1 VDDQHGARA
10 ATTTDPFAPPRPPG
24 PFGPQPGPA
33 PDREP
38 KKPKGRPAFGL
49 IVVAAIGWRL
59 GRQVIGEFAFDHWG
73 VVGSIGIVV
82 AGVAALVGWRAVQ
95 RRRVRKQGGV
105 EFTPEQVRQQ
115 IVDSELGPPAFPEDG
130 TLLGASLLAV
140 NQHPKILEVNT
151 TYDVFGSDAR
161 PLGAVR
167 QVGQSKAKQVVRV
180 LTVFDQYFTH
190 RFEVLDAAD
199 RPVLRLTRPAKLFRT
214 KVHVTSADGRPIG
227 MIRQQNIFWKIRFT
241 LVDEA
246 GRTVGFL
253 RADNVRAWDF
263 KVYDLHE
270 RPVASV
276 VKSWEGW
283 ARTAFTRADRYVVRI
298 HEPLP
303 HPLRELTFTAALAA
317 DLALKQDAR
326 GFG

>member
-1 VDDQHGARA
+1 VDEHQAVEAPGAS
-10 ATTTDPFAPPRPPG
+10 DPFAPARPQG
-24 PFGPQPGPA
+24 PFGPQAGPA
-33 PDREP
+33 PDRQP
-38 KKPKGRPAFGL
+38 KKPRGRPAFGL
-49 IVVAAIGWRL
+49 LIAVAIGWRL
-59 GRQVIGEFAFDHWG
+59 ARQFVTEVAGDHWG
-73 VVGSIGIVV
+73 VLGALGVGV
-82 AGVAALVGWRAVQ
+82 AGIAVILLWRTIV
-95 RRRVRKQGGV
+95 RRRVRKQGGL
-105 EFTPEQVRQQ
+105 ELTPDQVRQQ
-115 IVDSELGPPAFPEDG
+115 ITDSELGPPAFPEDG

-140 NQHPKILEVNT
+140 NQHAKVLEVNT

-167 QVGQSKAKQVVRV
+167 QVGQSKAKQVMRV
-180 LTVFDQYFTH
+180 LTAFDQYFTH
-190 RFEVLDAAD
+190 HFEVVDPAG

-214 KVHVTSADGRPIG
+214 KVLVAAPDGRPLG
-227 MIRQQNIFWKIRFT
+227 VIRQQNIFWKIRFS
-241 LVDEA
+241 LLDGA
-246 GRTVGFL
+246 GRPVGFL

-263 KVYDLHE
+263 KVYDIHE
-270 RPVASV
+270 RAVASV

-303 HPLRELTFTAALAA
+303 YPLRELTFTAALAA